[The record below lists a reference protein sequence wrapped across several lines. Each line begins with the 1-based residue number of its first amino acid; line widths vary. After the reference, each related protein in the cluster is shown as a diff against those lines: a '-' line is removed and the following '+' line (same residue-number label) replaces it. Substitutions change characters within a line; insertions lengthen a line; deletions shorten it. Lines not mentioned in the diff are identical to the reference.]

1 MCYAWF
7 VAQGTSDD
15 FKVDFAA
22 MLRTVERDIARI
34 AAQRDGLDRL
44 IAEKVKMRDG
54 LRLLCEPLPK
64 EPPVVTDAAQSMLQH
79 AGLTDAVRMYLQAK
93 RDYASVSDVITGL
106 ETVRYPLSRMD
117 NPRAAIV
124 VILSRLV
131 SKGDVER
138 KEVQGDEVQFRW
150 TDPRTLSEKIA
161 DQMLNLQRLT
171 GETATL
177 PVGHTLQKLAGL
189 KTPKADSLSE
199 TLAKQFTQGT
209 KKK

>member
-1 MCYAWF
+1 
-7 VAQGTSDD
+7 
-15 FKVDFAA
+15 

-34 AAQRDGLDRL
+34 AADRDVLNML

-106 ETVRYPLSRMD
+106 EAVRYPLSRME

-131 SKGDVER
+131 SKGDIER

-150 TDPRTLSEKIA
+150 TDQRTLSEMVA
-161 DQMLNLQRLT
+161 DQMLNLKRLT
-171 GETATL
+171 GETTTPPAENS
-177 PVGHTLQKLAGL
+177 LA
-189 KTPKADSLSE
+189 A
-199 TLAKQFTQGT
+199 TLAKQFTERT